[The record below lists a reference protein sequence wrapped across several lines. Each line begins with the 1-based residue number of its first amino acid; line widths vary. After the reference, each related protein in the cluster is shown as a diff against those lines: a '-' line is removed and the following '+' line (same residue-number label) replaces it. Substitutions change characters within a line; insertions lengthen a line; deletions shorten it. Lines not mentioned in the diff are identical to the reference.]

1 MKHIKSYTEFLNE
14 QISAE
19 LTVSVDDMLSVL
31 KDQID
36 IFKLFSI
43 GKDQIVENSTID
55 DLYNNNNFNEILTK
69 KSLKKGKIEDTS
81 FDETLLGKNTSI
93 KFFFIYGKESIQIE
107 EPKFIIVQ
115 YIKDNKR
122 SNIIGYDNVDSA
134 NNFYKKLTDATIEL
148 TDGKKSYIYK
158 TSNGGND
165 WELGNVQME
174 KGDIKGELGKDEL
187 SAMIKKLNLKIKD

>member
-1 MKHIKSYTEFLNE
+1 MKYLKSYNEFINE
-14 QISAE
+14 QLSVD
-19 LTVSVDDMLSVL
+19 LTVNIDDMLSVL
-31 KDQID
+31 KDEVD

-43 GKDQIVENSTID
+43 NKDQININSVID
-55 DLYNNNNFNEILTK
+55 ELYNNNEFNISLSK
-69 KSLKKGKIEDTS
+69 KSLKKGKLEDTE
-81 FDETLLGKNTSI
+81 FDETLLGKNTTI
-93 KFFFIYGKESIQIE
+93 KFFFVYGKDSMEIE
-107 EPKFIIVQ
+107 EPKYIIVQ
-115 YIKDNKR
+115 YVNDNKR

-134 NNFYKKLTDATIEL
+134 NKFYKKLTDATIEL
-148 TDGKKSYIYK
+148 SDGKKSYIYT